1 MNRKSMTMLGLA
13 FASFLP
19 VFGCNGQF
27 PFGLIGGGSASRDV
41 LPDAITLDISEL
53 GDEDTNAAKMK
64 DEEAARCTGDPAIDR
79 TLRAGVVV
87 THAFHRLADR
97 ALALGARIRNDIDD
111 PTQTQV
117 EGVFSVHGGMTAY
130 KADFAA
136 FDIDGDGTADGSGMA
151 NVEPVALR
159 LWTDSGAGY
168 QPFLCALVSTRPST
182 ANLGKGEIFIMP
194 SAAIADAPADFFVHV
209 VYDRTDSAHK
219 WNEAFTTGHMRPNVS
234 TSTAHH
240 RVDVRTDANDQVER
254 TIRST
259 STFSEHP
266 LGFADYAFA
275 AHFKRGGTAVLLSGL
290 STGGTT
296 QVDFS
301 NTCVDLS
308 SCTIDA
314 GGAACSDFDTQDMS
328 FIDAAAASQLMF
340 PADFPSTPTF

>member
-1 MNRKSMTMLGLA
+1 MNRKSMTMSG
-13 FASFLP
+13 FAITAISTVL
-19 VFGCNGQF
+19 GCNGQF
-27 PFGLIGGGSASRDV
+27 PLGLIGGGSANRDV
-41 LPDAITLDISEL
+41 LPDSITLDISEL
-53 GDEDTNAAKMK
+53 GDEESNAAKMK

-79 TLRAGVVV
+79 TLRAGAVV
-87 THAFHRLADR
+87 THAFHRLTDR
-97 ALALGARIRNDIDD
+97 ALALGARIRSDIDD

-117 EGVFSVHGGMTAY
+117 EGMFPVLGGTTAY

-159 LWTDSGAGY
+159 IWTDSGAGY
-168 QPFLCALVSTRPST
+168 QPFLCALVTTRPST
-182 ANLGKGEIFIMP
+182 ANLGAGEIFIMP
-194 SAAIADAPADFFVHV
+194 SSAIPDAPADFFVHV

-219 WNEAFTTGHMRPNVS
+219 WNEAFTTGHMRPNVN

-240 RVDVRTDANDQVER
+240 RVDVRTNANDQVER

-259 STFSEHP
+259 TTFSEHP

-275 AHFKRGGTAVLLSGL
+275 AHFQRGGTAVLLSGL

-301 NTCVDLS
+301 NVCVDIS

-314 GGAACSDFDTQDMS
+314 GGTACSEFDTQDMS

>member
-13 FASFLP
+13 ITSTFTLL
-19 VFGCNGQF
+19 GCNGQF
-27 PFGLIGGGSASRDV
+27 PLGLIGGSAANRDV

-64 DEEAARCTGDPAIDR
+64 DETAARCTGDPAIDR

-117 EGVFSVHGGMTAY
+117 EGTFPVLGGTTAY

-151 NVEPVALR
+151 NVEPVAIR
-159 LWTDSGAGY
+159 IWTDSGAGY
-168 QPFLCALVSTRPST
+168 QPFMCALVTTRPTTS
-182 ANLGKGEIFIMP
+182 NLGAGEFFTMP
-194 SAAIADAPADFFVHV
+194 SAAIPDAPADFFVHV
-209 VYDRTDSAHK
+209 VYDRTDPAHK

-240 RVDVRTDANDQVER
+240 RVDVRTNANDQVER

-266 LGFADYAFA
+266 LGFADYSFA

-296 QVDFS
+296 QVNFS
-301 NTCVDLS
+301 NVCVDIS

-314 GGAACSDFDTQDMS
+314 GGTACSDFDTQDMS